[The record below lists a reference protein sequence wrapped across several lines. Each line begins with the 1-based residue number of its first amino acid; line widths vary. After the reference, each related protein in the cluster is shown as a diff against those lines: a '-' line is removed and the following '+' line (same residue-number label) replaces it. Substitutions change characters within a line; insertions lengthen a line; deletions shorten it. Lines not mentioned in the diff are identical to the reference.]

1 MACLGDQFFPTL
13 FIFIFF
19 CEFMFGLQVATQFNP
34 IGYPTQIF
42 FNPNIFA
49 KKKKTIT
56 TQT

>member
-1 MACLGDQFFPTL
+1 
-13 FIFIFF
+13 
-19 CEFMFGLQVATQFNP
+19 MFGLQVATQFNP